1 MASNCCKFQKAPPG
15 RLLWRPRRSRK
26 KHSSS
31 IAFLSFFK
39 SVSVRDAM
47 ASAGDVP
54 GATAGSTGDATA
66 AATSCT
72 ARPQYR
78 RQHPSVSVPPQ
89 VSQRVLHN
97 CLNSSAGFYSS
108 STFCRRSLP
117 SGSSTTFMIDEA
129 ELEAVSSAG
138 PTGPAGVGH
147 HSRKNAPNPF
157 LSFRSAVSKPRAGSV
172 VADASLLGYLS
183 VEAWSSTSQLLDSLD
198 FAARNIV
205 GSGCISVQAEERESL
220 LRTSC
225 LTHLQSSAA

>member
-1 MASNCCKFQKAPPG
+1 MASNCCKFQKAPAEG
-15 RLLWRPRRSRK
+15 LRRFGTSLCFWFRTFQHFQREARITNRFQDKQRWRLRRSRK

-72 ARPQYR
+72 ACSQYL
-78 RQHPSVSVPPQ
+78 RQLPSVCVPPQ

-97 CLNSSAGFYSS
+97 CWNYSAGFHSS
-108 STFCRRSLP
+108 STFCPRSLP
-117 SGSSTTFMIDEA
+117 SGSSTTFMIDEV
-129 ELEAVSSAG
+129 ELAAVSSAG
-138 PTGPAGVGH
+138 STGPACVGR
-147 HSRKNAPNPF
+147 HSRKNSRYN
-157 LSFRSAVSKPRAGSV
+157 RPRTGSV

-183 VEAWSSTSQLLDSLD
+183 VESWSSTSQLLDSLD
-198 FAARNIV
+198 FAA
-205 GSGCISVQAEERESL
+205 
-220 LRTSC
+220 
-225 LTHLQSSAA
+225 